1 MNANAIY
8 SKSGKGVQEAAGKT
22 SNLSRPDRAVLAAI
36 DGRATLA
43 DVAQKVGKTFD
54 AAFEKLIGDLDKNG
68 FIRQVSAGT
77 AAAAKPGAAPA
88 KPAAAGKG
96 PDPASDLDFTAALTV
111 PRAKPAPSTQPPP
124 RAAPAAPPPPPPP
137 PAPSVPDKAKAEQIA
152 KQQQDAF
159 TKAREEAEKKAQA
172 ERDRLKA
179 EAEAK
184 VKAET
189 EAKLRAEAKDAA
201 DKKFAAELEAK
212 TKAEAEA
219 KIKAARDAAAKIAA
233 EAKAKAEAEAKKARE
248 EAERIRKE
256 TEEKARRE
264 QEELRRKLEEERKAR
279 EEAERKAREEAKR
292 LEEERRKLEEER
304 QRREEELRREEEERA
319 ARRKREEA
327 EEQERKRKK
336 REQEEEE
343 ERREAAERAERKRR
357 QQEEDEREQAEREA
371 RRKAKEAEAERE
383 TPLPVI
389 EEKPKEKPK
398 AKPKAPEP
406 AKPAGGGFADT
417 LLADLDSFNT
427 REEEEQKA
435 QAEAARKEKEEAIR
449 RALEADE
456 ARKKEEAE
464 REAREEKQRRKQA
477 ERERKAREE
486 AELREAEEKEK
497 ERLKEEEEKRKQEA
511 EERAKKAKQEEKLAA
526 RATASGTFD
535 AADRARREAALMGR
549 SRPKAGG
556 GLLRAERK
564 SGWGKP
570 IAITL
575 FLLALIAVG
584 VAHVMPID
592 VSDYQTAATDAL
604 RRPVK
609 IRSANLSLV
618 TGLELKFHDVQ
629 IGDTRLPLVRAFPE
643 LGSLTGPKKVFS
655 RIEIEGGKLEQ
666 GAVGDALF
674 AKVQADNFSVGRI
687 VARNIELAG
696 PLAIPKGVELE
707 ANYDAEGNVRGV
719 QVRGPQALLARVAR
733 KGDAAEFDA
742 SASTFTLPFAPEIAL
757 STFSMKGS
765 ITPRG
770 MNVKEWDGQTL
781 NGTVSGTA
789 NVRWGD
795 NWTVDGVL
803 TARNINAAVFAPALL
818 SDGRGEGSGKFS
830 MRGEPGK
837 LAGTGRIDGTF
848 TVTRGVL
855 GSIDLAKAI
864 QSGGKTAQGRTQ
876 FNEMTGQASY
886 DRGALALRS
895 VTISAGQLNAG
906 ASVDISE
913 KGALSGRIV
922 ADVKIASQQQRA
934 TLLLGGTLQEPLV
947 KN

>member
-22 SNLSRPDRAVLAAI
+22 SSLSRPDRAVLSAI

-43 DVAQKVGKTFD
+43 DVAQKIGKPFD
-54 AAFEKLIGDLDKNG
+54 AAFEKLIGELDKSG

-77 AAAAKPGAAPA
+77 AGAAKPGAAPA
-88 KPAAAGKG
+88 KPGAAGKA
-96 PDPASDLDFTAALTV
+96 PEPASDLDFTAALTV

-124 RAAPAAPPPPPPP
+124 RAAPAAPPPPP
-137 PAPSVPDKAKAEQIA
+137 APSAPEKAKAEQIA

-172 ERDRLKA
+172 ERDRVKA

-189 EAKLRAEAKDAA
+189 EAKPRAEAKEAA

-212 TKAEAEA
+212 TKAEADA

-304 QRREEELRREEEERA
+304 KRREEELRREEEERA
-319 ARRKREEA
+319 ERRKREEE

-371 RRKAKEAEAERE
+371 RRKAKPKDEEPEA
-383 TPLPVI
+383 PLPVI
-389 EEKPKEKPK
+389 EDKPKPKPQ
-398 AKPKAPEP
+398 PKAPEP
-406 AKPAGGGFADT
+406 AKSAGGFADT

-435 QAEAARKEKEEAIR
+435 KEEADRKEKEEAIR
-449 RALEADE
+449 RALEAEE
-456 ARKKEEAE
+456 ARKKEQAE
-464 REAREEKQRRKQA
+464 REARDEKQRRKQE

-486 AELREAEEKEK
+486 AELREQEEREK
-497 ERLKEEEEKRKQEA
+497 ERLKEEEEKRKKEA
-511 EERAKKAKQEEKLAA
+511 EERAKKAKQEEQLAA
-526 RATASGTFD
+526 RAVGAGSFD
-535 AADRARREAALMGR
+535 AAERKRREAALMARG
-549 SRPKAGG
+549 RPKAGG
-556 GLLRAERK
+556 SIRAEKRG
-564 SGWGKP
+564 GWGKP

-609 IRSANLSLV
+609 IGSANLSLV
-618 TGLELKFHDVQ
+618 TGLQLKFHDVR
-629 IGDTRLPLVRAFPE
+629 IGETRLPLVRAFPE
-643 LGSLTGPKKVFS
+643 IGSLTGPKKVFS

-674 AKVQADNFSVGRI
+674 AKVQADHFSVGRI

-696 PLAIPKGVELE
+696 PLAIPKGMELE

-719 QVRGPQALLARVAR
+719 VVRGPQALLARIAR
-733 KGDAAEFDA
+733 KGEAAEFDA

-757 STFSMKGS
+757 STFSMKGN
-765 ITPRG
+765 ITPKG
-770 MNVKEWDGQTL
+770 MNVQEWDGQTL

-837 LAGTGRIDGTF
+837 LARTGRIDGTF
-848 TVTRGVL
+848 TVSRGVL

-864 QSGGKTAQGRTQ
+864 QTGGKSGQGRTQ

-886 DRGALALRS
+886 DRGALALRG

-934 TLLLGGTLQEPLV
+934 TLPLGGTLHEPLV

>member
-22 SNLSRPDRAVLAAI
+22 SSLSRPDRAVLSAI

-43 DVAQKVGKTFD
+43 DVAQKIGKPFD
-54 AAFEKLIGDLDKNG
+54 AAFEKLIGELDKGG

-77 AAAAKPGAAPA
+77 AGATKPGAAPA
-88 KPAAAGKG
+88 KPGAAGKA
-96 PDPASDLDFTAALTV
+96 PEPASDLDFTAALTV

-124 RAAPAAPPPPPPP
+124 RAAPAAPPPPP
-137 PAPSVPDKAKAEQIA
+137 APSAPEKAKAEQIA

-189 EAKLRAEAKDAA
+189 EAKLRAEAKEAA

-219 KIKAARDAAAKIAA
+219 KIKAARDAAVKAAA
-233 EAKAKAEAEAKKARE
+233 EAKAKADAEAKKARE
-248 EAERIRKE
+248 EAERV
-256 TEEKARRE
+256 RRE
-264 QEELRRKLEEERKAR
+264 QEELKRKLEEERKAR

-304 QRREEELRREEEERA
+304 KRREEELRREEEERA
-319 ARRKREEA
+319 ERRKREEE

-371 RRKAKEAEAERE
+371 RRKAKPKDEEPEA
-383 TPLPVI
+383 PLPVI
-389 EEKPKEKPK
+389 EDKPKPKPQ
-398 AKPKAPEP
+398 PKAPEP
-406 AKPAGGGFADT
+406 AKSAGGFADT

-435 QAEAARKEKEEAIR
+435 KEEADRKEKEEAIR
-449 RALEADE
+449 RALEAEE
-456 ARKKEEAE
+456 ARKKEQAE
-464 REAREEKQRRKQA
+464 REARDEKQRRKQE

-486 AELREAEEKEK
+486 AELREQEEKEK
-497 ERLKEEEEKRKQEA
+497 ERLKEEEEKRKKEA
-511 EERAKKAKQEEKLAA
+511 EERAKKAKQEEQLAA
-526 RATASGTFD
+526 RAVGAGSFD
-535 AADRARREAALMGR
+535 AAERKRREAALMARG
-549 SRPKAGG
+549 RPKAGG
-556 GLLRAERK
+556 SIRAEKRG
-564 SGWGKP
+564 GWGKP

-609 IRSANLSLV
+609 IGSANLSLV
-618 TGLELKFHDVQ
+618 TGLQLKFHDVR
-629 IGDTRLPLVRAFPE
+629 IGETRLPLVRAFPE
-643 LGSLTGPKKVFS
+643 IGSLTGPKKVFS

-696 PLAIPKGVELE
+696 PLAIPKGMELE

-719 QVRGPQALLARVAR
+719 VVRGPQALLARIAR
-733 KGDAAEFDA
+733 KGEAAEFDA

-757 STFSMKGS
+757 STFSMKGN
-765 ITPRG
+765 ITPKG
-770 MNVKEWDGQTL
+770 MNVQEWDGQTL

-837 LAGTGRIDGTF
+837 LARTGRIDGTF
-848 TVTRGVL
+848 TVSRGVL

-864 QSGGKTAQGRTQ
+864 QTGGKSGQGRTQ